1 MAGRPSSTSTRRFS
15 RTLAPAQTAI
25 LAAAGDGDISA
36 GFLNLL
42 DLYQHAHALG
52 YNIDSLIILLN
63 SIDKDNAAQI

>member
-1 MAGRPSSTSTRRFS
+1 MAGRPASTSTRRFS

-42 DLYQHAHALG
+42 DLYQRAHCLG
-52 YNIDSLIILLN
+52 YSVDSLIILLN
-63 SIDKDNAAQI
+63 SLHEDNGAQV